1 MSQMP
6 PPQQQPPHP
15 HQAPPPPYGQP
26 HLPAPGIAITAMVL
40 GILAIITS
48 PLLIFGV
55 VAIILG
61 LIAVN
66 QTGGATGRQGRG
78 FAIAGVAMGAA
89 SLLLGVVVAIGIM
102 LPALG
107 AARRTAKR
115 MQNSTQLRGL
125 HQGMFTYANSN
136 KENFPGLNARG
147 EILLNSTSATG
158 DSGDGDTVEARYWIL
173 LTGNFFTPEY
183 TISPS
188 ETDVITPYASGPV
201 ASSNYSYAYLS
212 IQGQPERAPAAG
224 GRASEWTQS
233 SNTQAVV
240 ASDRNTGSNASTG
253 IQSIHTSRPGEWKG
267 SVLWNDNHVAF
278 EQTHILETRY
288 GNGSL
293 NVDFSQAPNDNLFD
307 PAGDADAWMIYSG
320 D

>member
-6 PPQQQPPHP
+6 PPQQPHHP
-15 HQAPPPPYGQP
+15 HQPPPPPYGQP
-26 HLPAPGIAITAMVL
+26 HLPAPGIAITAMIL
-40 GILAIITS
+40 GILAIVTS

-78 FAIAGVAMGAA
+78 FAIAGVAMGSA
-89 SLLLGVVVAIGIM
+89 SLLLGVVVAIGIL

-107 AARRTAKR
+107 AARRTAQR
-115 MQNSTQLRGL
+115 MQSATQLRGM

-136 KENFPGLNARG
+136 KEKFPGLNSRG
-147 EILLNSTSATG
+147 QIILNSMSETG
-158 DSGDGDTVEARYWIL
+158 SSGDGDTVEARYWIL
-173 LTGNFFTPEY
+173 LNGHFFTPEY
-183 TISPS
+183 AISPS
-188 ETDVITPYASGPV
+188 ETDVITPYGSGPV
-201 ASSNYSYAYLS
+201 AASNYSFAYLS
-212 IQGQPERAPAAG
+212 IQGRPEYAPDAG
-224 GRASEWTQS
+224 SRASEWTQS

-253 IQSIHTSRPGEWKG
+253 IQSIHTSSPGEWKG
-267 SVLWNDNHVAF
+267 TVLWNDNHAAF
-278 EQTHILETRY
+278 EQTHIHTTRY
-288 GNGSL
+288 GNGEL
-293 NVDFSQAPNDNLFD
+293 NVDMSQAPNDNLFER
-307 PAGDADAWMIYSG
+307 AGDADAWMIYSG